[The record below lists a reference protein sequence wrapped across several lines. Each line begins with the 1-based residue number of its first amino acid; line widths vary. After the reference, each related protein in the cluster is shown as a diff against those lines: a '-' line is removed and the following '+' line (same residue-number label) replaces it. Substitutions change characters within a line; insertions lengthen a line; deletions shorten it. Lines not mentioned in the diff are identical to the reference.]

1 MSGGS
6 DRRPRI
12 GRQSSVLALAALV
25 PFAAAACGDGTATWT
40 VSDGLVTVAFSV
52 AGPLAGDG
60 RRPGLPPVSRHFAL
74 VGQVCAPAG
83 LASGLRVDAD
93 MPAHRH
99 GMNYRTTVQWVPE
112 GHWRADG
119 LLWHMPGRWRIVLD
133 VQTAQGPRR
142 LTQTV
147 DVP

>member
-1 MSGGS
+1 MTAGRPSGGRA
-6 DRRPRI
+6 RRR
-12 GRQSSVLALAALV
+12 LALVLLSPVAAL
-25 PFAAAACGDGTATWT
+25 ACGDGTATWT
-40 VSDGLVTVAFSV
+40 VGDGVLTVAFSV
-52 AGPLAGDG
+52 AGPLPGDG
-60 RRPGLPPVSRHFAL
+60 ARPGPPPVSRHFAL
-74 VGQVCAPAG
+74 VGRVCAPAG
-83 LASGLRVDAD
+83 QASGLRVDAD

-99 GMNYRTTVQWVPE
+99 GMNYRTTVQWSPD
-112 GHWRADG
+112 GHWRAEG

>member
-1 MSGGS
+1 MTVR
-6 DRRPRI
+6 RRPDSRA
-12 GRQSSVLALAALV
+12 RRMLAVAALSPAAALA
-25 PFAAAACGDGTATWT
+25 CGEGSATWT

-52 AGPLAGDG
+52 AGPRAGDG
-60 RRPGLPPVSRHFAL
+60 RQPGLPPVSRHFAL

-83 LASGLRVDAD
+83 QASGLRVDAD

-99 GMNYRTTVQWVPE
+99 GMNYRTTVQWSPD
-112 GHWRADG
+112 GQWRADG